1 MNALLFGGL
10 RQNPP
15 SSFSLVGMAHKKDQ
29 KRIKLQLTHFGWYTK
44 QSNTASKKPTSFIL
58 WKTLCGRYSGATPR
72 ISFVSS
78 CFHKSTA
85 QNTTTSYVP
94 IYLID
99 ASWTRESQLPN
110 IWTKLQYCDRLMLF
124 KLSIL
129 SDRSY
134 ITFNLPWQFQ
144 RGSLLDP
151 PVQCLFGELQCS
163 SLFYFEVFE
172 VELKL

>member
-1 MNALLFGGL
+1 MNALLFSGL

-15 SSFSLVGMAHKKDQ
+15 SSFSLLGMAHKKDQ
-29 KRIKLQLTHFGWYTK
+29 KGIKLQLTHFGWYTK

-85 QNTTTSYVP
+85 QNTITSYVP

-99 ASWTRESQLPN
+99 ASWTRESQFPN
-110 IWTKLQYCDRLMLF
+110 IWTNLQQANAIQPEHSKRQVLYDLQSSVTISKRF
-124 KLSIL
+124 AF
-129 SDRSY
+129 RSA
-134 ITFNLPWQFQ
+134 
-144 RGSLLDP
+144 GS
-151 PVQCLFGELQCS
+151 VSFWGIAM
-163 SLFYFEVFE
+163 
-172 VELKL
+172 

>member
-29 KRIKLQLTHFGWYTK
+29 KGIKLQLTHFGWYTK

-85 QNTTTSYVP
+85 QSTTTSYVP
-94 IYLID
+94 IIW
-99 ASWTRESQLPN
+99 STRVERVKVNSRIFERTYN
-110 IWTKLQYCDRLMLF
+110 RLMLF

-134 ITFNLPWQFQ
+134 ITLNLPWQFQ